1 MEKRVVITIA
11 VLTILFNIFFFLH
24 IGNSTVNSF
33 LTDKI
38 TVSFKIHKETAHV
51 NSKNEILKK
60 VQDFFE
66 ENNVEI
72 AQYNFLTRDKIDI
85 YSTNKDKYKELLF
98 IPNFIFNR
106 DIKVHDFDELL
117 DVGFKNLLYVD
128 TDNQDIIKSLSEI
141 LKDDCK
147 VYYVKS
153 ALESNNFSF
162 NHFFRYGNNNSFPVF
177 AFFIFVCILLIFF
190 YYSVNRKKYFIYKLW
205 GYSDAWIYYI
215 LNKPLFISLLSTA
228 IFSNLVIAIAVY
240 KNILSRIMLEV
251 FFNMLILNIVSVLL
265 IFILSIPLFK
275 LFCVVTNTGRK
286 KGLIKII
293 GISYVA
299 RVLLFSLIVLSYE
312 QFFDKN
318 MELKEKLENLS
329 VWEDTKNLYN
339 IYESYSPYY
348 ADNLAAE
355 DVLNYKM
362 LEVYKE
368 LSDLGK
374 VFIIKTI
381 NFEHLKIEKP
391 SKKKQKEIEYVYKLD
406 VKNQE
411 DLYSPYGKSIVVD
424 KNYLKKH
431 TIKSLEGENVID
443 LIDNSADVWNVLVP
457 EKFKDYEA
465 SIENSYK
472 EWFYFQK
479 VEVTNMYKEAE
490 GKSKV
495 VKNIE
500 DLKVNIIYIG
510 NNQNIFT
517 YNSHSGDG
525 FNFIEDTIIS
535 VYTENVDNSF
545 LASCFGD
552 YIFMESKDEYSAL
565 KEISAITQ
573 KYNVIEL
580 NNVGSVYDKR
590 GEEIKDIEADINNL
604 ILNTVVMYLFLLM
617 FMIVIIYAYYKSSF
631 STITIKSL
639 YGYGFWQI
647 YKRFILGNLFINLAI
662 LLLMGF
668 IYKKISL
675 YMFIII
681 VLMSIVDYFLSKIVS
696 TFLIVK
702 GELKLIR
709 SEY

>member
-1 MEKRVVITIA
+1 MEKRVVITIV

-24 IGNSTVNSF
+24 IGNSTVSSF

-38 TVSFKIHKETAHV
+38 TVSFKPHKETMHV
-51 NSKNEILKK
+51 DSKNEILKK

-66 ENNVEI
+66 ENNIEI

-128 TDNQDIIKSLSEI
+128 TDNQDIIKSLSKI

-162 NHFFRYGNNNSFPVF
+162 NHFFRYNNNNSFPVF

-205 GYSDAWIYYI
+205 GHSDAWIYYI

-228 IFSNLVIAIAVY
+228 IFSNLAIAITVY

-251 FFNMLILNIVSVLL
+251 FLNMLILNIVSVLL

-293 GISYVA
+293 GMSYVA
-299 RVLLFSLIVLSYE
+299 RVLLFLLIIFSYE

-318 MELKEKLENLS
+318 VELREKLENLS

-339 IYESYSPYY
+339 IYEAYSPYY
-348 ADNLAAE
+348 VDNLAAE

-362 LEVYKE
+362 LKVYKE
-368 LSDLGK
+368 LSDLDK
-374 VFIIKTI
+374 VFIIQTV
-381 NFEHLKIEKP
+381 NFGR
-391 SKKKQKEIEYVYKLD
+391 KKKKDGYTKYSYEFS
-406 VKNQE
+406 VKTQE
-411 DLYSPYGKSIVVD
+411 DAYSPYGKNIVVD

-443 LIDNSADVWNVLVP
+443 LIDDSVDVLNVLVP

-545 LASCFGD
+545 LASCFGE
-552 YIFMESKDEYSAL
+552 YIFMDSKDEYSAL

-573 KYNVIEL
+573 KYDVIEL
-580 NNVGSVYDKR
+580 NNVGSVYDER
-590 GEEIKDIEADINNL
+590 GEEIKDIEADLNNL

-662 LLLMGF
+662 LLLIGF

-675 YMFIII
+675 YMLIII
-681 VLMSIVDYFLSKIVS
+681 VLMSITDYFLSKLVS

>member
-1 MEKRVVITIA
+1 
-11 VLTILFNIFFFLH
+11 
-24 IGNSTVNSF
+24 
-33 LTDKI
+33 
-38 TVSFKIHKETAHV
+38 
-51 NSKNEILKK
+51 
-60 VQDFFE
+60 
-66 ENNVEI
+66 
-72 AQYNFLTRDKIDI
+72 
-85 YSTNKDKYKELLF
+85 
-98 IPNFIFNR
+98 
-106 DIKVHDFDELL
+106 
-117 DVGFKNLLYVD
+117 
-128 TDNQDIIKSLSEI
+128 
-141 LKDDCK
+141 
-147 VYYVKS
+147 
-153 ALESNNFSF
+153 
-162 NHFFRYGNNNSFPVF
+162 
-177 AFFIFVCILLIFF
+177 
-190 YYSVNRKKYFIYKLW
+190 
-205 GYSDAWIYYI
+205 
-215 LNKPLFISLLSTA
+215 
-228 IFSNLVIAIAVY
+228 
-240 KNILSRIMLEV
+240 
-251 FFNMLILNIVSVLL
+251 MLILNIVSVLL

-293 GISYVA
+293 GMSYVA
-299 RVLLFSLIVLSYE
+299 RVLLFLLIVLSYE

-318 MELKEKLENLS
+318 IELREKLENLS

-348 ADNLAAE
+348 VDNLPAE

-362 LEVYKE
+362 LKVYKE
-368 LSDLGK
+368 LSELGK
-374 VFIIKTI
+374 VFIIQTA
-381 NFEHLKIEKP
+381 NFER
-391 SKKKQKEIEYVYKLD
+391 KKKKDGYTKYSYEFS
-406 VKNQE
+406 VKTQE
-411 DLYSPYGKSIVVD
+411 DAYSPYGKNIVVD

-431 TIKSLEGENVID
+431 TIKSLEGENVIY
-443 LIDNSADVWNVLVP
+443 LIDYSADVLNVLVP
-457 EKFKDYEA
+457 DKIKDYEA

-479 VEVTNMYKEAE
+479 FEVTNMYKEAE

-495 VKNIE
+495 VKNID

-545 LASCFGD
+545 LASCFGN

-573 KYNVIEL
+573 KYDVIEL

-590 GEEIKDIEADINNL
+590 GEEIKDIEADLNNL

-675 YMFIII
+675 YMIIII
-681 VLMSIVDYFLSKIVS
+681 VLMSIVDYFLSKLVS

>member
-1 MEKRVVITIA
+1 MEKRVVITIV

-24 IGNSTVNSF
+24 IGNSTVSSF

-38 TVSFKIHKETAHV
+38 TVSFKPHKETMHV
-51 NSKNEILKK
+51 DSKNEILKK

-66 ENNVEI
+66 ENNIEI

-162 NHFFRYGNNNSFPVF
+162 NHFFRYNNNSFPVF
-177 AFFIFVCILLIFF
+177 AFFIFVCIMLIFF

-205 GYSDAWIYYI
+205 GHSDAWIYYI

-228 IFSNLVIAIAVY
+228 IFSNLVIAITVY

-251 FFNMLILNIVSVLL
+251 FLNMLILNIVSVLL

-293 GISYVA
+293 GMSYVA
-299 RVLLFSLIVLSYE
+299 RVLLFLLIIFSYE

-318 MELKEKLENLS
+318 MELREKLENLS

-339 IYESYSPYY
+339 IYEAYSPYY
-348 ADNLAAE
+348 VDNLAAE

-362 LEVYKE
+362 LKVYKE
-368 LSDLGK
+368 LSDLDK
-374 VFIIKTI
+374 VFIIQTA
-381 NFEHLKIEKP
+381 NFER
-391 SKKKQKEIEYVYKLD
+391 KKKKDGYTKYSYEFS
-406 VKNQE
+406 VKTQE
-411 DLYSPYGKSIVVD
+411 DAYSPYGKNIVVD

-431 TIKSLEGENVID
+431 TIKSLGGENVID
-443 LIDNSADVWNVLVP
+443 LIDDSADVLNVLVP

-510 NNQNIFT
+510 NKQNIFT

-573 KYNVIEL
+573 KYDVIEL

-617 FMIVIIYAYYKSSF
+617 FMLVIIYAYYKSSF

-647 YKRFILGNLFINLAI
+647 YKRFILGNLFINLAT
-662 LLLMGF
+662 LLLVGF

-675 YMFIII
+675 YMLIII
-681 VLMSIVDYFLSKIVS
+681 VLMSITDYFLSKLVS

>member
-11 VLTILFNIFFFLH
+11 VLTILYNLFFFLH
-24 IGNSTVNSF
+24 IGNTTVNSF

-66 ENNVEI
+66 ENNIEI

-85 YSTNKDKYKELLF
+85 YSTNKDNYKELLF

-128 TDNQDIIKSLSEI
+128 TDNQDIIKSLSEK

-147 VYYVKS
+147 VHYVKS

-205 GYSDAWIYYI
+205 GHSDAWIYYI

-228 IFSNLVIAIAVY
+228 IFSNLVIAITVY

-251 FFNMLILNIVSVLL
+251 LLNMLILNIVSVLL

-293 GISYVA
+293 GMSYVA
-299 RVLLFSLIVLSYE
+299 RVLLFLLIIFSYE

-318 MELKEKLENLS
+318 VELREKLENLS

-339 IYESYSPYY
+339 IYEAYSPYY
-348 ADNLAAE
+348 VDNLPAE

-362 LEVYKE
+362 LKVYKE
-368 LSDLGK
+368 LSDLDK

-381 NFEHLKIEKP
+381 NFEHLKLEKP
-391 SKKKQKEIEYVYKLD
+391 SRKKQNEIECVYKLD
-406 VKNQE
+406 VKKQE
-411 DLYSPYGKSIVVD
+411 DLYSPYGKNIVVD
-424 KNYLKKH
+424 KNYLKRH
-431 TIKSLEGENVID
+431 TIKSLEGENVIE
-443 LIDNSADVWNVLVP
+443 LIDNSADVLNVLVP

-545 LASCFGD
+545 LASCFGN

-573 KYNVIEL
+573 KYDVIEL
-580 NNVGSVYDKR
+580 NNVGSVYDER

-617 FMIVIIYAYYKSSF
+617 FMLVIIYAYYKSSF
-631 STITIKSL
+631 SIITIKSL

-662 LLLMGF
+662 LLLVGF

-675 YMFIII
+675 YMLIII
-681 VLMSIVDYFLSKIVS
+681 VLMSITDYFLSKLVS

>member
-1 MEKRVVITIA
+1 MEKRVVITIV

-24 IGNSTVNSF
+24 IGNTTVSSF

-60 VQDFFE
+60 VQAFFE
-66 ENNVEI
+66 ENNIEI

-85 YSTNKDKYKELLF
+85 YSTNKDNYKELLF

-147 VYYVKS
+147 VYYMKS

-162 NHFFRYGNNNSFPVF
+162 NHFFRYNNNNSFPVF

-228 IFSNLVIAIAVY
+228 IFSNLVIAITVY

-251 FFNMLILNIVSVLL
+251 FLNMLILNIVSVLL

-339 IYESYSPYY
+339 IYEAYSPYY
-348 ADNLAAE
+348 VDNLAAE

-362 LEVYKE
+362 LKVYKE
-368 LSDLGK
+368 LSDLDK

-381 NFEHLKIEKP
+381 NFEHLKLEKP
-391 SKKKQKEIEYVYKLD
+391 SRKKQNEIECVYKLD
-406 VKNQE
+406 VKKQE
-411 DLYSPYGKSIVVD
+411 DLYSPYGKNIVVD

-443 LIDNSADVWNVLVP
+443 LIDNSADVLNVLVP

-495 VKNIE
+495 VKNID

-535 VYTENVDNSF
+535 VYTENIDNSF

-590 GEEIKDIEADINNL
+590 GEEIKDIEADLNNL

-617 FMIVIIYAYYKSSF
+617 FMIVIIYTYYKSSF